1 MSRVIHRSVSHYLE
15 HMLKTPLTA
24 WWAVATGLVG
34 IVSFAVL
41 SPTVSIGRVWL
52 IVIIFACSLCLF
64 IGVSVLF
71 KGWLL
76 WRTSGAARIK
86 EIVRADGEQVFVL
99 EQAGNSKLG
108 VVLEVFRIR
117 EAVEIPIGL
126 LEITHER
133 EDGFLQAKALWLM
146 PIHLRDI
153 EKRQLS
159 PESLLAYPVT
169 SRNTLERYIEQQA
182 EIRIQDVMKRG
193 KNQ

>member
-1 MSRVIHRSVSHYLE
+1 MSRVVHRSVSRYLE
-15 HMLKTPLTA
+15 HMLRTPVTA

-34 IVSFAVL
+34 IVSFAVS
-41 SPTVSIGRVWL
+41 SPTVFISRVWL
-52 IVIIFACSLCLF
+52 IVIIFVCSLCLF
-64 IGVSVLF
+64 IGLSVLF
-71 KGWLL
+71 KGWSL

-86 EIVRADGEQVFVL
+86 EVVRADGEQVFVL
-99 EQAGNSKLG
+99 EQAGNSKVG

-117 EAVEIPIGL
+117 EAVEISIGL

-153 EKRQLS
+153 EKRELS

-182 EIRIQDVMKRG
+182 EMRIQDVMKRG

>member
-1 MSRVIHRSVSHYLE
+1 
-15 HMLKTPLTA
+15 MLKTSVTT

-41 SPTVSIGRVWL
+41 SPTVSIERVYL
-52 IVIIFACSLCLF
+52 IFIIFVCSLCLF
-64 IGVSVLF
+64 VGVSVLF
-71 KGWLL
+71 KGWSL
-76 WRTSGAARIK
+76 WRASGAARIK

-99 EQAGNSKLG
+99 EETGNSKVG

-117 EAVEIPIGL
+117 EAVELPIGL

-133 EDGFLQAKALWLM
+133 EDGFLQAKALWLK

-153 EKRQLS
+153 EKRELS

-182 EIRIQDVMKRG
+182 EIKIQDVMKRG
-193 KNQ
+193 ISQ

>member
-1 MSRVIHRSVSHYLE
+1 MSRVVHRSVSRYLE
-15 HMLKTPLTA
+15 HMLKTPVTA

-34 IVSFAVL
+34 IVSFVVL
-41 SPTVSIGRVWL
+41 SPTVSIDRVWL
-52 IVIIFACSLCLF
+52 IVIIFVCSLCLF

-71 KGWLL
+71 KGWPM
-76 WRTSGAARIK
+76 WRTLGAARIK

-99 EQAGNSKLG
+99 EQAGNSKVG
-108 VVLEVFRIR
+108 VVLEVFRVR

-153 EKRQLS
+153 EKRELS

-193 KNQ
+193 KSQ